1 MMRVNGVMA
10 SSKEITMTVDE
21 LQLKTLVKEA
31 VWELIQER
39 REELSDL
46 FGELIEDMA
55 LARAIREGEAS
66 ESVSRDEVLA
76 LLNVLP

>member
-1 MMRVNGVMA
+1 
-10 SSKEITMTVDE
+10 MTVDE

-31 VWELIQER
+31 VWELTQER
-39 REELSDL
+39 REELSDF